1 MSAAGDA
8 FDSPAARELRGQIAF
23 GCRVLHRLD
32 VRPSHL
38 SARLPGTP
46 YAVCKTR
53 GGGGAEVTAEQ
64 TCLVDL
70 DGRAL
75 AGGEPPAEL
84 ALHLAIYRARPD
96 VAAVGHTHQ
105 PLATATLGA
114 PHERDDVAT
123 HPDSEQIRTREQGT
137 AMAHTLGGH
146 PFVHLRD
153 HGIAIAGA
161 SLDDV
166 VARAVEL
173 EVWARTKV

>member
-1 MSAAGDA
+1 MSSPGDA
-8 FDSPAARELRGQIAF
+8 FDSPAARELREQIAF
-23 GCRVLHRLD
+23 GCRVLHRLA

-46 YAVCKTR
+46 YVVCKTR
-53 GGGGAEVTAEQ
+53 GGGGSEVTAEQ

-70 DGRAL
+70 DGGAL

-96 VAAVGHTHQ
+96 VGAVGHTHQ
-105 PLATATLGA
+105 PLATAALAT
-114 PHERDDVAT
+114 PHGRNDVPT
-123 HPDSEQIRTREQGT
+123 YPDSEQIRTREQGT
-137 AMAHTLGGH
+137 AMAQALGPH

-153 HGIAIAGA
+153 HGMAIAGA

-173 EVWARTKV
+173 ETWARATT